1 MSSSFIHTQY
11 KDQGLTLEGVIE
23 QHRAEVLY
31 EDMFNCHR
39 FTVRRRYI
47 FDDTLAIIRS
57 GLDEKK
63 HLRVTFLGEPAVDGG
78 GPRREFFMMLMG
90 AISNNGSL
98 LDGPPDRRVLRQHN
112 CFSGACFV
120 F

>member
-1 MSSSFIHTQY
+1 M
-11 KDQGLTLEGVIE
+11 
-23 QHRAEVLY
+23 LY

-57 GLDEKK
+57 GFDEKK

-78 GPRREFFMMLMG
+78 GPRREFL
-90 AISNNGSL
+90 
-98 LDGPPDRRVLRQHN
+98 
-112 CFSGACFV
+112 
-120 F
+120 